1 MLWLLLGVWQKKSE
15 KTGDA
20 AGFAKKR
27 QNEAIK
33 TTTLAKAAVAC
44 FWLQAK
50 SFAILLAN
58 PSPFRHPVHSA
69 SSSCATNQRTS
80 VNDGLPWGFAAT
92 RSFHLEPS
100 LLPSAAPPLSLS
112 LSLSLSAAAQIQ
124 LLSSPPLC
132 HLSRADVEKGGKM
145 CTGRTFP
152 VCTESIPPPHYLH
165 ALSLSKIPYTEI
177 KAFSWGILS
186 FHVRTLKHSFSFPS
200 TRLLPSA
207 TGVRGGRRRVRKGDR
222 PSDA

>member
-100 LLPSAAPPLSLS
+100 LLPSAPPPLSLS
-112 LSLSLSAAAQIQ
+112 LRGCADSAPPPSSFVSSLS
-124 LLSSPPLC
+124 
-132 HLSRADVEKGGKM
+132 RRRGKRRKDVHRENLPRLHRKYL
-145 CTGRTFP
+145 
-152 VCTESIPPPHYLH
+152 PPP
-165 ALSLSKIPYTEI
+165 ALF
-177 KAFSWGILS
+177 ACA
-186 FHVRTLKHSFSFPS
+186 HSQ
-200 TRLLPSA
+200 
-207 TGVRGGRRRVRKGDR
+207 
-222 PSDA
+222 